1 MAKSKT
7 KYYVVWKGHK
17 PGIYSSWKEC
27 QEQIK
32 GFKGP
37 QYISFENK
45 AAAEKA
51 FKGKYKN
58 YIKRGKSKKTLSPE
72 QLKRIGKP
80 NKNAIAVDAA
90 VGGNPG
96 KLEYRGVDLLSGKQL
111 FRQGP
116 FDEGTNNIGEFLAIV
131 HGLAWLK
138 KRSSNKLIYTDSRT
152 ALGWVKKK
160 HCNTKLE
167 PSEKNT
173 DLFDLIERAEAWL
186 ASNDYST
193 VIVKWETRAWGE
205 IPADFGRK

>member
-1 MAKSKT
+1 MSSAKN

-17 PGIYSSWKEC
+17 PGVYDNWKVC

-37 QYISFENK
+37 QYISFDSRETAEN
-45 AAAEKA
+45 A
-51 FKGKYKN
+51 FKGKYKD
-58 YIKRGKSKKTLSPE
+58 YIRRSDKKKKLSPE
-72 QLKRIGKP
+72 ELKRIGKP

-96 KLEYRGVDLLSGKQL
+96 KLEYRGVDLVSGKQI

-116 FDEGTNNIGEFLAIV
+116 FDEGTNNVGEFLAIV

-138 KRSSNKLIYTDSRT
+138 KRNSNKLIYSDSRT
-152 ALGWVKKK
+152 AMGWVKKK
-160 HCNTKLE
+160 HCNTKLVQPE
-167 PSEKNT
+167 NNSE
-173 DLFDLIERAEAWL
+173 LFDLIKRAETWL
-186 ASNDYST
+186 ATHNYNT

>member
-1 MAKSKT
+1 MAKKQ

-17 PGIYSSWKEC
+17 PGIYKSWKDC

-32 GFKGP
+32 NFKGP
-37 QYISFENK
+37 QYVSFETEAEAKK
-45 AAAEKA
+45 AY
-51 FKGKYKN
+51 KGEYKN
-58 YIKRGKSKKTLSPE
+58 YIRKGKKKKSLSAE

-80 NKNAIAVDAA
+80 NTHAITVDAA

-96 KLEYRGVDLLSGKQL
+96 KLEYRGVDLKSGKQI
-111 FRQGP
+111 FKQGP

-138 KRSSNKLIYTDSRT
+138 KRNSDKLIYTDSRT

-167 PSEKNT
+167 PSDKNA
-173 DLFDLIERAEAWL
+173 DLFDLIDRAETWL
-186 ASNDYST
+186 SDNDYST
-193 VIVKWETRAWGE
+193 VIVKWETKAWGE